1 MHLSE
6 RIYNNFK
13 IALNGALFVYFIFQQ
28 NHSKRV
34 FFFGL
39 KYIFE
44 EIKMFFAPYKTSY
57 YKHICPVNTPQER
70 CKRYKKN
77 LKNRNEI

>member
-13 IALNGALFVYFIFQQ
+13 IALNRTLFVYLYPSEIIA
-28 NHSKRV
+28 KG
-34 FFFGL
+34 FFGL

-70 CKRYKKN
+70 SKRCKKSKSEKQER
-77 LKNRNEI
+77 I